1 MWKVWVLTE
10 ERNANKKSKSLETRV
25 TQRRQTRYAELDNI
39 SRQFDCG
46 DDEYDDGVWGST
58 GWDRRHVLVFSPNI
72 SQWVWEE
79 EKGVNT
85 THTPIHRMDDLIVP
99 PSDFIVTVL
108 TNTDFLPPFAALY
121 PVYSVSIAC
130 ISYNENIFFFFFFLD
145 LLRLLD

>member
-1 MWKVWVLTE
+1 MMSTMMVCEEALGETE
-10 ERNANKKSKSLETRV
+10 
-25 TQRRQTRYAELDNI
+25 DM
-39 SRQFDCG
+39 F
-46 DDEYDDGVWGST
+46 WF
-58 GWDRRHVLVFSPNI
+58 FSPNI

-108 TNTDFLPPFAALY
+108 TNTADFLPPFAALY

-130 ISYNENIFFFFFFLD
+130 ISYNENIFFFFFGLVKVT
-145 LLRLLD
+145 